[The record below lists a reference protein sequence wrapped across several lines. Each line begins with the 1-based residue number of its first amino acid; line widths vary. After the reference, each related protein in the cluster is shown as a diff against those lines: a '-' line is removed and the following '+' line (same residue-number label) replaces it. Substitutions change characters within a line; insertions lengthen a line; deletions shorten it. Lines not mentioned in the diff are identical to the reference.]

1 MHQMS
6 PSRRSLSPSS
16 LRQQRGLS
24 LIGLLFW
31 GGVIAV
37 LAVVAMKVFPTV
49 LEYYTVQKVVD
60 RIAAGNP
67 STVPAVRQ
75 EFERATQVEYSIQ
88 SVKSGDLV
96 VSKDGNDRVVIEF
109 AYDKEID
116 LFGPVYLL
124 IKYRGKSR

>member
-1 MHQMS
+1 MPLMS
-6 PSRRSLSPSS
+6 SRRPTPSS
-16 LRQQRGLS
+16 TFRQQRGLT

-37 LAVVAMKVFPTV
+37 LAVVGMKVFPTV

-67 STVPAVRQ
+67 STVPQVRQ
-75 EFERATQVEYSIQ
+75 EFDKATQVEYSIQ
-88 SVKSGDLV
+88 SIKSSDLV
-96 VSKDGNDRVVIEF
+96 VSKDGSDKVVIEF
-109 AYDKEID
+109 AWDKEVD

>member
-1 MHQMS
+1 MIS
-6 PSRRSLSPSS
+6 SRRTTPSS
-16 LRQQRGLS
+16 SRPQRGLS

-49 LEYYTVQKVVD
+49 LEYYTVKKVVD

-67 STVPAVRQ
+67 ATVPQVRQ

-88 SVKSGDLV
+88 SIKSSDLSI
-96 VSKDGNDRVVIEF
+96 SKDGNDKVVIEF

-116 LFGPVYLL
+116 LAGPVFLL

>member
-1 MHQMS
+1 MQMS
-6 PSRRSLSPSS
+6 HRPLRSSSTASR
-16 LRQQRGLS
+16 RQQRGLS

-37 LAVVAMKVFPTV
+37 AAVVAMKVFPTV
-49 LEYYTVQKVVD
+49 LEYYTVQRVVD

-67 STVPAVRQ
+67 ATVPQVRA
-75 EFERATQVEYSIQ
+75 EFDRATQVEYSIQ
-88 SVKSGDLV
+88 SIRGSDLTV
-96 VSKDGNDRVVIEF
+96 TKDGNDKVVIEF
-109 AYDKEID
+109 AWDKEVD